1 MKLVSVDEMKQLE
14 AAANAHGFS
23 YEMMMLKA
31 GNELARLVHKRYSV
45 DGNHQVVGL
54 VGSGNNGG
62 DALVALSSLSTL
74 GWSATA
80 ILFKP
85 RPEDDKLLQTF
96 LENGGMVLDASS
108 KGTERKVKSAVE
120 SAHVI
125 LDGVLGTGFKLPLS
139 AEYARLLVEV
149 KKSLESQVIVAVDCP
164 SGVDCE
170 SGESS
175 KETLDADLTIC
186 MEAVKQG
193 LVRLPAFLKCGELVT
208 VDLGILK
215 AAKMEAGEQR
225 SVADGELAKSLLPL
239 RPRTAHK
246 GSFGTVM
253 VIGGSVNYTGAP
265 ILAGQSAYR
274 VGAGLVQMAV
284 PASIQ
289 PQVCSS
295 LLEAIWLLLDDEM
308 GAIAEPAFELVSA
321 QMERLP
327 VLCWDPDWGGMKP
340 QYGL

>member
-31 GNELARLVHKRYSV
+31 GNELARVVHRRYSA

-62 DALVALSSLSTL
+62 DTLVALSSLSTL

-85 RPEDDKLLQTF
+85 RSEDDKLLQTF
-96 LENGGMVLDASS
+96 LENGGIVLDTSS

-139 AEYARLLVEV
+139 LDYARLLGEV
-149 KKSLESQVIVAVDCP
+149 KKSIASQVIVAVDCP

-193 LVRLPAFLKCGELVT
+193 LVRLPAFLKC
-208 VDLGILK
+208 
-215 AAKMEAGEQR
+215 
-225 SVADGELAKSLLPL
+225 
-239 RPRTAHK
+239 
-246 GSFGTVM
+246 
-253 VIGGSVNYTGAP
+253 
-265 ILAGQSAYR
+265 
-274 VGAGLVQMAV
+274 
-284 PASIQ
+284 
-289 PQVCSS
+289 
-295 LLEAIWLLLDDEM
+295 
-308 GAIAEPAFELVSA
+308 
-321 QMERLP
+321 
-327 VLCWDPDWGGMKP
+327 
-340 QYGL
+340 